1 MIFQDF
7 AISKHVKHENSA
19 CFLDF
24 SGGFWCLELP
34 VSPQPVETAR
44 PGHQFQ
50 SASREPQDKFDG
62 SLEGGFG
69 LVSDLGRRDRTV
81 SAQKLII

>member
-1 MIFQDF
+1 MIFQDV

-19 CFLDF
+19 CFLDDF
-24 SGGFWCLELP
+24 SGGFQCLELP
-34 VSPQPVETAR
+34 VSPQPVSAR

-69 LVSDLGRRDRTV
+69 LVSDLGRRDRTE
-81 SAQKLII
+81 AQVNKM